1 MNAYQEALVHSR
13 LALSVAQSA
22 VVVAV
27 LFLVATL
34 LERKATALFR
44 SQSFVTGLSRTPL
57 EIKLGSRLWLVQLAY
72 LAGIFAVAS
81 IAGEPL
87 FTFLVGGIIAATGL
101 AAAHHFRSTL
111 HYRALAL
118 PGNATGSLSMSPS
131 MFIRSRAHQCFEGS
145 LVCLAG
151 GFILPHAAL
160 LGGAFFLGAAGL
172 GYWRKARL

>member
-1 MNAYQEALVHSR
+1 MNAYQDALVHSR

-44 SQSFVTGLSRTPL
+44 SQSFVTGVSRTPL
-57 EIKLGSRLWLVQLAY
+57 EMKLGSWLWLVQLAY
-72 LAGIFAVAS
+72 LAVIFAVAS

-101 AAAHHFRSTL
+101 AAAHNFRSTL

-160 LGGAFFLGAAGL
+160 LGGAFVLGAAGL